1 MRCGLLNGEK
11 PCSPPRD
18 CFSAADFAWGKT
30 APGAVDTAADGAEQV
45 VKFVFHGGPVRRA
58 LGFKLLHAHLG
69 TGHLLLELADERQ
82 NLFLLLKS
90 AKE

>member
-11 PCSPPRD
+11 PCSPQD

-30 APGAVDTAADGAEQV
+30 APGAVDTAADGAEQIIA
-45 VKFVFHGGPVRRA
+45 FVFHGWPVRRA
-58 LGFKLLHAHLG
+58 LGFRLLHAHLRA
-69 TGHLLLELADERQ
+69 GHFLLELADERQ